1 MQRKNCEYKKAGIFE
16 MDEAREPGLR
26 ECWKP
31 IAAVFVVVVM
41 VICGL
46 IGWQWN
52 EAQKLQAAE
61 QARIEGQ
68 KAVAAGMVNL
78 PQRTGKTG
86 NQKMVQIP
94 RGTTGQ
100 ADLVG
105 VYCSAQQGGFYSDV
119 PPGAPPM
126 AAGFGE
132 VWWVLGPDWETVSE
146 SASPQGWNVDS
157 DGGVTMPSGAAL
169 GDYYAH
175 YATEGTCTPAPPN
188 ESSVGAEIK
197 DFRFEVI
204 ENTGGVI
211 EFFGGILEPEGD
223 PVNACP
229 GVKLTFGV
237 NHSFAINE
245 AKIHV
250 VSDTGHDAAEAYVY
264 PFTPIAPP
272 DGSEWPG
279 DHGKVKVPQLPAGD
293 YFLHVDCEASEVNG
307 FVDMPFTIPANCPKR
322 RSHMA
327 F

>member
-1 MQRKNCEYKKAGIFE
+1 MQRKNGEYKKTGIFE
-16 MDEAREPGLR
+16 DYEAREPGLR

-31 IAAVFVVVVM
+31 IAAVFVVAVM

-46 IGWQWN
+46 AVWQWN
-52 EAQKLQAAE
+52 ESQKLQEAG
-61 QARIEGQ
+61 QARIDGQ

-100 ADLVG
+100 ADFVG
-105 VYCSAQQGGFYSDV
+105 ELGCSVGGYGGVDTWTVAGASSAV
-119 PPGAPPM
+119 PA
-126 AAGFGE
+126 
-132 VWWVLGPDWETVSE
+132 
-146 SASPQGWNVDS
+146 GWNLNQ
-157 DGGVTMPSGAAL
+157 DGVVTIPMSAAL
-169 GDYYAH
+169 GSQSGIYVAACEY
-175 YATEGTCTPAPPN
+175 ESTPGEF
-188 ESSVGAEIK
+188 ESGEK
-197 DFRFEVI
+197 GLEYEFEVV
-204 ENTGGVI
+204 ENNSDEI
-211 EFFGGILEPEGD
+211 EFFGGILAPEGD

-237 NHSFAINE
+237 DYNIVGATV
-245 AKIHV
+245 KIHAA
-250 VSDTGHDAAEAYVY
+250 SDTGHDAAEAYVY

-293 YFLHVDCEASEVNG
+293 YFLHVDCEVPEVPG
-307 FVDMPFTIPANCPKR
+307 AIGLVDMPFTIPENCPKR
-322 RSHMA
+322 RAHMA